1 MAENAPF
8 ENLNQTPCAP
18 WEPEPPLPAEPPA
31 PHHGVAAVRHF
42 LAWAVLG
49 VAAVLLIS
57 LATQVVGG
65 VIGAVVIAVRDG
77 MGADVDVSD
86 NNLLTFL
93 IMSQLISIAMFAPWW
108 MRTRRRGL
116 GIARPAAYAQDRD
129 GGRAANLAL
138 VLSGI
143 VLMGIGLQMLI
154 SLMLGLILPLFP
166 EILREYDEL
175 MEAGGTDELAV
186 LPVLSVAILAP
197 ISEELT
203 VRGVAF
209 QFALRGVSPAWS
221 PRLASGAYAKIPVT
235 PLRFWTANAI
245 QALGFAILHLNI
257 VQGVYAFA
265 IGMALGWMFG
275 RTGKLWYGM
284 ALHLAINFSSFF
296 VEAIGNVFGV
306 LGDAGVV
313 VLPIIC
319 LAAGL
324 RLFTRTVPVSRGS
337 AFAREDRSGAPAES
351 SL

>member
-1 MAENAPF
+1 MDENTPF
-8 ENLNQTPCAP
+8 ENLNQTPRAS

-31 PHHGVAAVRHF
+31 VRHGAAAVRHF
-42 LAWAVLG
+42 LVWGVLG

-65 VIGAVVIAVRDG
+65 VIGVIAIGVRDG
-77 MGADVDVSD
+77 LSADFDVSD
-86 NNLLTFL
+86 DDLLTFL
-93 IMSQLISIAMFAPWW
+93 IMSQLVSVAIFAPWW

-116 GIARPAAYAQDRD
+116 GIARPVAYAQGRD
-129 GGRAANLAL
+129 GKRAANLPL
-138 VLSGI
+138 VLFGI

-175 MEAGGTDELAV
+175 MEAGGTDELAL

-209 QFALRGVSPAWS
+209 QFALRGVSPSWS
-221 PRLASGAYAKIPVT
+221 SRLASGAYAKIPVT
-235 PLRFWTANAI
+235 PSRFWTANAI

-296 VEAIGNVFGV
+296 VDALGGVFGI
-306 LGDAGVV
+306 LGDTGVV
-313 VLPIIC
+313 ILPIIC
-319 LAAGL
+319 LAVGL
-324 RLFTRTVPVSRGS
+324 RLFIRAVPASPGS
-337 AFAREDRSGAPAES
+337 ALAHAEHQNVPAEPA
-351 SL
+351 L